1 MVKFAHIADCHL
13 GGWKYPELQSLNYQS
28 FAMAIDNC
36 IKEKVDFVLIAG
48 DLFDTAFPGIEVLK
62 ETFSEFKRLKE
73 AKIPCFIIAGSHDYS
88 VSGKTFLDVLEK
100 AGFCKNV
107 ECVEERGEYL
117 FLNPTVFESIAI
129 YGYPGRKSGLE
140 VPELRRVRF
149 NDSPG
154 LFKIFMLHTTVDK
167 VKGNLPI
174 DAIEYDSLP
183 KADYY
188 ALGHIHV
195 DFQYDKLVYPGPT
208 FPNNFQELEDLGQG
222 GMYIVDISSK
232 LTLKKIDLKIKE
244 VLPVTIEIKD
254 AIAGTDKIISNLN
267 EKNLMDK
274 IVLLR
279 VRGELENGTNTDIKF
294 QEIENFVKSKG
305 AYFIL
310 KNTHDLNNKEIDVE
324 INLTNTENI
333 EEETIKFY
341 SEKNISGFNH
351 LVPQLINSLSIEKQE
366 GETTENFNR
375 RLMEASQKI
384 FGY

>member
-1 MVKFAHIADCHL
+1 MTRFAHLADSHL
-13 GGWKYPELQSLNYQS
+13 GSWKQPELQELNLKA
-28 FAMAIDNC
+28 FKEAIRIVID
-36 IKEKVDFVLIAG
+36 EKVDFALFAG
-48 DLFDTAFPGIEVLK
+48 DIFDSAYPPIEVLK
-62 ETFSEFKRLKE
+62 EAFFEFKKLKE

-107 ECVEERGEYL
+107 ESVEERGEHL

-254 AIAGTDKIISNLN
+254 AISGTDKIISNLN

-305 AYFIL
+305 AYFML
-310 KNTHDLNNKEIDVE
+310 KNTHDLKNKEIDVE

-351 LVPQLINSLSIEKQE
+351 FVPQLINSLSIEKQE